1 MPESDGNGFYL
12 QFKVTEESIIQ
23 RFTPSLATLFS
34 YWFIEPGISGMDISF
49 PISSVDEKVE
59 TGNVMEKA
67 MTALI
72 EDTNDL
78 MERTESFPA
87 LDKDDA

>member
-12 QFKVTEESIIQ
+12 QFKVTEESIVQ
-23 RFTPSLATLFS
+23 LFTPSLATLFS
-34 YWFIEPGISGMDISF
+34 YWFIELEISSMDISLST
-49 PISSVDEKVE
+49 SSVGKAVE

-67 MTALI
+67 MSALI

-78 MERTESFPA
+78 MERTESLPA
-87 LDKDDA
+87 LDIDDV